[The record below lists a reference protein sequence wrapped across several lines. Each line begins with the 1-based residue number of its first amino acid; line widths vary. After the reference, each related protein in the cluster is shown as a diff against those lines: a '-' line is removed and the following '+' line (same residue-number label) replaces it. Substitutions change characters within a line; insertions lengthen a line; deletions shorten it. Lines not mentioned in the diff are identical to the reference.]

1 LPLALLIQKE
11 LGHGS
16 LARKKGVN
24 AYILTINNREGLL
37 LIVSLI
43 NGKMRTPKIKALWRL
58 IDWLNLKDQNINLE
72 KKALD
77 TGSLATNPWLSGFIE
92 AANSSFSV
100 LLNKS
105 SIRVR
110 FSLKQKSAT
119 PLDYNYEGVIST
131 IAEFL
136 NVNVVSHSVKKAPFS
151 LEFEIRTTSIKSND
165 ILINYLNTFPLFS
178 SKYLNYKDW
187 VIAFEMYKGMSGDS
201 EDRSEHIKQMLPV
214 FARMGDKRTMFN
226 WDHLRYFYTI

>member
-1 LPLALLIQKE
+1 
-11 LGHGS
+11 
-16 LARKKGVN
+16 
-24 AYILTINNREGLL
+24 
-37 LIVSLI
+37 
-43 NGKMRTPKIKALWRL
+43 
-58 IDWLNLKDQNINLE
+58 
-72 KKALD
+72 
-77 TGSLATNPWLSGFIE
+77 
-92 AANSSFSV
+92 V

-119 PLDYNYEGVIST
+119 PLDCNYEGVIST

-136 NVNVVSHSVKKAPFS
+136 NVNVISHSVKKAPFS

-187 VIAFEMYKGMSGDS
+187 VIAFEMYKGMSGGS
-201 EDRSEHIKQMLPV
+201 EDRSECIKQMLPV
-214 FARMGDKRTMFN
+214 VARMGERRTIFN
-226 WDHLRYFYTI
+226 WDPLRYFYTI